1 MAISVRVLRN
11 LVKGNAAAVVR
22 IGFGDGGLRVD
33 GAVFPAAVVAGEDAV
48 GGPKKGR
55 RRR

>member
-33 GAVFPAAVVAGEDAV
+33 GAVFPAAVIAGEDAV